1 MVSAMGSHS
10 SEPSDRANA
19 HSKGSPHH
27 PAPFHRLVALL
38 RPEAQEI
45 RIILILSM
53 ISGVLYLATPLTVD
67 AVVNNFAFGGEQP
80 VYVQALIVLAV
91 FLLFLLGML
100 GLLRGAQEYAMEIIQ
115 RRLFVRLTAD
125 LSFRLPRVPL
135 EVLETHQGPELV
147 NRFFDVVTVQ
157 KSASGLLLDGI
168 NVIFSTL
175 IGLVV
180 LGFYHPLLLLFA
192 GIMLLLLLL
201 VLFLPGRRAVR
212 TSIEESY
219 AKHAVVGWLEQIAMF
234 PLLFRASGA
243 AEMARTRADQLA
255 LQYLEAR
262 KSHFRVLM
270 GQIIGLL
277 TLQAIASATLLS
289 IGGWLVLRAELTLG
303 QLVAS
308 ELIVA
313 SIVAAI
319 MKLGKH
325 LESWYDALAAVD
337 KLGYLVDLP
346 IERESGEK
354 PKAPESGLRV
364 ELRGVGYTPTDGNP
378 VLLDQTLEIRPG
390 SRVGIVS
397 PGGLGGSALLDLM
410 AGLRSPT
417 TGQVLLNGVDLRL
430 WQLEE
435 LRKQVFLV
443 RGQDIVQGTLLE
455 NIRLGRPE
463 IGIDEVNRAVEYV
476 GLNSL
481 VHQLPDGLATMLS
494 PGGHPLSGS
503 QRSRLILARAIVRKP
518 RLLLVDEALDGLETE
533 TLERLES
540 ALFDAR
546 EPRTLILVTRDPD
559 LIRRCDQVLR
569 LGECHLSQPGH
580 GPRSQDSSSPAKP

>member
-1 MVSAMGSHS
+1 M
-10 SEPSDRANA
+10 
-19 HSKGSPHH
+19 
-27 PAPFHRLVALL
+27 ALL
-38 RPEAQEI
+38 RPEAPEI
-45 RIILILSM
+45 RIILVLSM

-100 GLLRGAQEYAMEIIQ
+100 GVLRGAQEYAMEIIQ

-135 EVLETHQGPELV
+135 EVLERHQGPELV

-192 GIMLLLLLL
+192 AILL
-201 VLFLPGRRAVR
+201 VLLVLLLFLPGRRAVR
-212 TSIEESY
+212 TSIAESY

-234 PLLFRASGA
+234 PVLFRASGA
-243 AEMARTRADQLA
+243 AEMARTRADRLA
-255 LQYLEAR
+255 RDYLEAR
-262 KSHFRVLM
+262 RSHFRVLM
-270 GQIIGLL
+270 GQIAGLL
-277 TLQAIASATLLS
+277 ALQAVASASLLS

-319 MKLGKH
+319 LKLGKH

-346 IERESGEK
+346 IERETGEK
-354 PKAPESGLRV
+354 PAVSESGLRV
-364 ELRGVGYTPTDGNP
+364 ELHGLGHIPADGNP
-378 VLLDQTLEIRPG
+378 VLLDQTLEVRPG
-390 SRVGIVS
+390 SRLGIVS

-417 TGQVLLNGVDLRL
+417 SGRVLLNGVDLRL

-435 LRKQVFLV
+435 LRRQVFLV
-443 RGQDIVQGTLLE
+443 RGQEIVQGTLLE

-463 IGIDEVNRAVEYV
+463 IGIDEVNRALECV
-476 GLNSL
+476 GLL
-481 VHQLPDGLATMLS
+481 GTVHRMPEGLETQLS

-546 EPRTLILVTRDPD
+546 ESRTLVLVTRDPD
-559 LIRRCDQVLR
+559 LIRRCDQVLH
-569 LGECHLSQPGH
+569 LGECHLSRPGH
-580 GPRSQDSSSPAKP
+580 TPPAAPTSPAKP

>member
-1 MVSAMGSHS
+1 MGSLRHETPPSGHRHS
-10 SEPSDRANA
+10 Q
-19 HSKGSPHH
+19 GSHGH
-27 PAPFHRLVALL
+27 AAPFHRLVALL
-38 RPEAQEI
+38 RPEAPEI
-45 RIILILSM
+45 RVILILSI
-53 ISGVLYLATPLTVD
+53 ISGVLYLATPLTAD

-100 GLLRGAQEYAMEIIQ
+100 GVLRGAQEYAMEIIQ

-135 EVLETHQGPELV
+135 EVLERHQGPELV

-180 LGFYHPLLLLFA
+180 LGFYHPLLLFFA
-192 GIMLLLLLL
+192 AILLVLLML
-201 VLFLPGRRAVR
+201 VLFLPSRRAVR

-243 AEMARTRADQLA
+243 SEMACARADRLA
-255 LQYLEAR
+255 LEYLEAR
-262 KSHFRVLM
+262 KSHFRVLI
-270 GQIIGLL
+270 GQIVGLL
-277 TLQAIASATLLS
+277 TLQAIASAALLS

-319 MKLGKH
+319 AKLGKH

-346 IERESGEK
+346 IERETGEK
-354 PKAPESGLRV
+354 PAVSENGLRV
-364 ELRGVGYTPTDGNP
+364 ELRGLGYTPADGNP

-390 SRVGIVS
+390 STLGIVS
-397 PGGLGGSALLDLM
+397 PGGLGGSALLDLV

-417 TGQVLLNGVDLRL
+417 SGQVLLNGVDLRL

-435 LRKQVFLV
+435 LRRQVFLV
-443 RGQDIVQGTLLE
+443 RGQDIVQGSLLE

-463 IGIDEVNRAVEYV
+463 IGIDEVNRALECV
-476 GLNSL
+476 GLLSV
-481 VHQLPDGLATMLS
+481 VHRMPDGLETPLS

-518 RLLLVDEALDGLETE
+518 RLLLVDEALDGLEIE

-546 EPRTLILVTRDPD
+546 EPRTLVLVTRDPD
-559 LIRRCDQVLR
+559 LIRRCDQVLH
-569 LGECHLSQPGH
+569 LGECHLSRPSH
-580 GPRSQDSSSPAKP
+580 ADTTSSKAQS

>member
-1 MVSAMGSHS
+1 M
-10 SEPSDRANA
+10 
-19 HSKGSPHH
+19 
-27 PAPFHRLVALL
+27 ALL
-38 RPEAQEI
+38 RPEAPEI
-45 RIILILSM
+45 RIILVLSM

-100 GLLRGAQEYAMEIIQ
+100 GVLRGAQEYAMEIIQ

-135 EVLETHQGPELV
+135 EVLERHQGPELV

-192 GIMLLLLLL
+192 AILL
-201 VLFLPGRRAVR
+201 VLLVLLLFLPGRRAVR
-212 TSIEESY
+212 TSISESY

-234 PLLFRASGA
+234 PVLFRASGA
-243 AEMARTRADQLA
+243 AEMARTRADRLA
-255 LQYLEAR
+255 RDYLEAR
-262 KSHFRVLM
+262 RSHFRVLM
-270 GQIIGLL
+270 GQIAGLL
-277 TLQAIASATLLS
+277 ALQAVASASLLS

-319 MKLGKH
+319 LKLGKH

-346 IERESGEK
+346 IERETGEK
-354 PKAPESGLRV
+354 PAVSESGLRV
-364 ELRGVGYTPTDGNP
+364 ELHGLGHIPADGNP
-378 VLLDQTLEIRPG
+378 VLLDQTLEVRPG
-390 SRVGIVS
+390 SRLGIVS

-417 TGQVLLNGVDLRL
+417 SGRVLLNGVDLRL

-435 LRKQVFLV
+435 LRRQVFLV
-443 RGQDIVQGTLLE
+443 RGQEIVQGTLLE

-463 IGIDEVNRAVEYV
+463 IGIDEVNRALECV
-476 GLNSL
+476 GLL
-481 VHQLPDGLATMLS
+481 GTVHRMPEGLETQLS

-546 EPRTLILVTRDPD
+546 ESRTLVLVTRDPD
-559 LIRRCDQVLR
+559 LIRRCDQVLH
-569 LGECHLSQPGH
+569 LGECHLSRPGH
-580 GPRSQDSSSPAKP
+580 TPPAAPTSPAKP

>member
-1 MVSAMGSHS
+1 MGTHSLDHTGRASNHSH
-10 SEPSDRANA
+10 
-19 HSKGSPHH
+19 GSIPH
-27 PAPFHRLVALL
+27 PAPFDRLVALL

-45 RIILILSM
+45 RVILILSV

-67 AVVNNFAFGGEQP
+67 AVVNNFAFGSEQP

-180 LGFYHPLLLLFA
+180 LGFYHPMLLLFA
-192 GIMLLLLLL
+192 GILLLLLLL

-255 LQYLEAR
+255 LEYLEAR

-270 GQIIGLL
+270 GQIVGLL
-277 TLQAIASATLLS
+277 TLQAIASASLLT

-313 SIVAAI
+313 AIVAAI
-319 MKLGKH
+319 IKLGKH

-346 IERESGEK
+346 IERETGEK
-354 PKAPESGLRV
+354 PKAPENGLHV
-364 ELRGVGYTPTDGNP
+364 ELRGVGYTPADGNP
-378 VLLDQTLEIRPG
+378 VLLEQSLEIRPG

-463 IGIDEVNRAVEYV
+463 IGIDEVNRAIECV
-476 GLNSL
+476 GLNGW
-481 VHQLPDGLATMLS
+481 VRQMPDGLATMLS

>member
-1 MVSAMGSHS
+1 M
-10 SEPSDRANA
+10 
-19 HSKGSPHH
+19 
-27 PAPFHRLVALL
+27 ALL
-38 RPEAQEI
+38 RPEAPEI
-45 RIILILSM
+45 RIILVLSM

-100 GLLRGAQEYAMEIIQ
+100 GVLRGAQEYAMEIIQ

-135 EVLETHQGPELV
+135 EVLERHQGPELV

-192 GIMLLLLLL
+192 AILL
-201 VLFLPGRRAVR
+201 VLLVLLLFLPGRRAVR
-212 TSIEESY
+212 TSISESY

-234 PLLFRASGA
+234 PVLFRASGA
-243 AEMARTRADQLA
+243 AEMARTRADRLA
-255 LQYLEAR
+255 RDYLEAR
-262 KSHFRVLM
+262 RSHFRVLM
-270 GQIIGLL
+270 GQIAGLL
-277 TLQAIASATLLS
+277 ALQAVASASLLS

-319 MKLGKH
+319 LKLGKH

-346 IERESGEK
+346 IERETGEK
-354 PKAPESGLRV
+354 PAVSESGLRV
-364 ELRGVGYTPTDGNP
+364 ELHGLGHIPADGNP
-378 VLLDQTLEIRPG
+378 VLLDQTLEVRPG
-390 SRVGIVS
+390 SRLGIVS

-417 TGQVLLNGVDLRL
+417 SGRVLLNGVDLRL

-435 LRKQVFLV
+435 LRRQVFLV
-443 RGQDIVQGTLLE
+443 RGQEIVQGTLLE
-455 NIRLGRPE
+455 NIRLSRPE
-463 IGIDEVNRAVEYV
+463 IGIDEVNRALECV
-476 GLNSL
+476 GLL
-481 VHQLPDGLATMLS
+481 GTVHRMPEGLETQLS

-546 EPRTLILVTRDPD
+546 ESRTLVLVTRDPD
-559 LIRRCDQVLR
+559 LIRRCDQVLH
-569 LGECHLSQPGH
+569 LGECHLSRPGH
-580 GPRSQDSSSPAKP
+580 TPPAAPTSPAKP